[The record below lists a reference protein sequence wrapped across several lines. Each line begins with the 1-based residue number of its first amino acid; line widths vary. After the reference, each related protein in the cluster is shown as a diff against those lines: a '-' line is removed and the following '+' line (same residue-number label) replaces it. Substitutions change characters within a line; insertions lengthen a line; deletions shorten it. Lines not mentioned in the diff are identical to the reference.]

1 MRRFRSVASA
11 TTCLG
16 NGVWRKVCIRLH
28 VTTDVMADTQC
39 ASTATAHVLQA
50 KEFGLDPVFT
60 THTKLF
66 IRDVVNL
73 ESYAGEPGVL
83 VRSQRVHVERKLLE
97 VVRQPAQQN
106 YMNSTLNLI

>member
-1 MRRFRSVASA
+1 
-11 TTCLG
+11 
-16 NGVWRKVCIRLH
+16 
-28 VTTDVMADTQC
+28 MADTQC

-83 VRSQRVHVERKLLE
+83 VRSQRVHVERKLE

-106 YMNSTLNLI
+106 NMNSTLNLI